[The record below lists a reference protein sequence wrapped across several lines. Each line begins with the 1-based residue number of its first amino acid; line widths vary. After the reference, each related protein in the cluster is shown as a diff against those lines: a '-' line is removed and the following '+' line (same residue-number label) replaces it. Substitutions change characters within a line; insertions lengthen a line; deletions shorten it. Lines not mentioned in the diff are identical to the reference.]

1 MKKTYINPTMRVR
14 AMKVRRLLLIS
25 IQKGENY
32 TSGAVDS
39 RGDSSD
45 DNDWE

>member
-1 MKKTYINPTMRVR
+1 MRVR

-32 TSGAVDS
+32 TKGAVD
-39 RGDSSD
+39 GHESD
-45 DNDWE
+45 EDFDF